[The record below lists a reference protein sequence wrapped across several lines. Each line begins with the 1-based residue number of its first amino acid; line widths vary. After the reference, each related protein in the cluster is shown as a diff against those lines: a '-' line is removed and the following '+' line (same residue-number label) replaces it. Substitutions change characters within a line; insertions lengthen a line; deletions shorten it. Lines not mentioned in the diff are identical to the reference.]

1 MPTFPKDRPHYNI
14 AIFVLLKNEK
24 GEYLLQQRQN
34 TSYMNGYWDF
44 SASGHLERG
53 ETIRE
58 CIVREAQE
66 EAGVEVNINSL
77 KLVHILQH
85 DVGNWPYVDFFYVSD
100 DFNGEPL
107 TNEAEK
113 VSGLE
118 WFLPSDFPEKLT
130 LALKVF
136 QQAGFPDKEVTYSY
150 ANEDDHERITGQKY
164 EEEP

>member
-1 MPTFPKDRPHYNI
+1 MPMFPKDRPHYNI

-58 CIVREAQE
+58 CIVREARE
-66 EAGVEVNINSL
+66 EAGVEVNIDSL

-85 DVGNWPYVDFFYVSD
+85 DMGN
-100 DFNGEPL
+100 
-107 TNEAEK
+107 
-113 VSGLE
+113 
-118 WFLPSDFPEKLT
+118 
-130 LALKVF
+130 
-136 QQAGFPDKEVTYSY
+136 
-150 ANEDDHERITGQKY
+150 
-164 EEEP
+164 